1 MDKQEQY
8 MDKYMT
14 SVQGFNKTVRDI
26 PHTAVLKETV
36 GNRPYS
42 TFVVIASFL
51 FFFGFIMPKIRIP
64 MFIAAAV
71 VFVAM
76 YLFHNKPILKI
87 YEGFIVLYNYMD
99 GKDNPRVAIIA
110 DEDLI
115 SWDSKSTIGYN
126 TSFKYRDGEETKLI
140 GLNSM
145 NFQGCSSA
153 MNKHYH
159 DKLETLVKLNEYK
172 KEMSKSKVSFGSAV
186 KNMIKL
192 NEKSKQAEQ
201 ERNNSDKQ

>member
-87 YEGFIVLYNYMD
+87 YKTHWSQQHELSGLFICHEQALPRQAGD
-99 GKDNPRVAIIA
+99 SGK
-110 DEDLI
+110 
-115 SWDSKSTIGYN
+115 T
-126 TSFKYRDGEETKLI
+126 
-140 GLNSM
+140 
-145 NFQGCSSA
+145 
-153 MNKHYH
+153 
-159 DKLETLVKLNEYK
+159 
-172 KEMSKSKVSFGSAV
+172 
-186 KNMIKL
+186 
-192 NEKSKQAEQ
+192 
-201 ERNNSDKQ
+201 